1 MRDQVNARRS
11 DPATSHAAARTI
23 RPGHAQR
30 LLTEF
35 AACPQ
40 GLTSEQAALRANL
53 FHVGYWK
60 RVSDLLRDG
69 KIKPL
74 YKDGKAVTEVASTGR
89 RVTVWVAV

>member
-1 MRDQVNARRS
+1 MNARTP

-23 RPGHAQR
+23 RPSHAAR
-30 LLTEF
+30 LLYQF
-35 AACPQ
+35 RACPQ

-69 KIKPL
+69 KIQPL
-74 YKDGKAVTEVASTGR
+74 TRDGHTVTEVASTGR
-89 RVTVWVAV
+89 RVTVWIAS

>member
-1 MRDQVNARRS
+1 MNARRT

-23 RPGHAQR
+23 RLSHGQR
-30 LLTEF
+30 LLEQF
-35 AACPQ
+35 RACPQ

-69 KIKPL
+69 KIQPL
-74 YKDGKAVTEVASTGR
+74 ARDGHTVTEVASTGR
-89 RVTVWVAV
+89 RVTVWIAS